1 MLPITLSLYGAR
13 PVTWTQNLPII
24 GRMLWPVELDEQIM
38 VPRIGFEPMTNRIWV
53 YCSTTELSRLI
64 VKRTPSKNSS
74 MLLYGQ
80 AKMLAL
86 RRYPHTIHLLY
97 SAKVFNGTLYGTRT
111 RAFTV
116 KGWRVCHFTNRA
128 YKAIFFPFA
137 WLSVKFFIAKIPAH
151 SDTVLSSERASYLRQ
166 RKANKRTNFLF
177 YISQTF
183 RTITSLAAVAL
194 RHTLIGIRVL
204 VPTWYSIRESN
215 SVLYLERVA
224 TQPICLMEYN

>member
-1 MLPITLSLYGAR
+1 MSL
-13 PVTWTQNLPII
+13 
-24 GRMLWPVELDEQIM
+24 
-38 VPRIGFEPMTNRIWV
+38 
-53 YCSTTELSRLI
+53 
-64 VKRTPSKNSS
+64 
-74 MLLYGQ
+74 LLYQLSYPGI
-80 AKMLAL
+80 L
-86 RRYPHTIHLLY
+86 RRELRQKTLLRY
-97 SAKVFNGTLYGTRT
+97 STVRRRCLPYADTLTLCTFYIRRKFLVVHPQGLEPCSQAWKACDSTSLSS
-111 RAFTV
+111 
-116 KGWRVCHFTNRA
+116 GA
-128 YKAIFFPFA
+128 YKAIFFLFA

-166 RKANKRTNFLF
+166 RKTNKRTNFLL

>member
-1 MLPITLSLYGAR
+1 MSL
-13 PVTWTQNLPII
+13 
-24 GRMLWPVELDEQIM
+24 
-38 VPRIGFEPMTNRIWV
+38 
-53 YCSTTELSRLI
+53 
-64 VKRTPSKNSS
+64 
-74 MLLYGQ
+74 LLYHWAIQ
-80 AKMLAL
+80 AYCEENSVKKTLL
-86 RRYPHTIHLLY
+86 RY
-97 SAKVFNGTLYGTRT
+97 STVRRRCLPYADTLTLCIFYIRRKFLVVHPQGLEPCSQAWKACDSTSLSS
-111 RAFTV
+111 
-116 KGWRVCHFTNRA
+116 GA

-166 RKANKRTNFLF
+166 RKTNKRTNFLL

-194 RHTLIGIRVL
+194 RHTLIGIHVL

>member
-1 MLPITLSLYGAR
+1 M
-13 PVTWTQNLPII
+13 TWTQNLPII
-24 GRMLWPVELDEQIM
+24 GRVLWPVELDEQIL

-53 YCSTTELSRLI
+53 YCSTTELSRHI

-74 MLLYGQ
+74 VLLYGQ
-80 AKMLAL
+80 AKMLAS
-86 RRYPHTIHLLY
+86 RRYPHTMHLLY
-97 SAKVFNGTLYGTRT
+97 STKVLVVHPQGLEPCSQAWKACDSTSLSSG
-111 RAFTV
+111 
-116 KGWRVCHFTNRA
+116 A
-128 YKAIFFPFA
+128 YKAIFFLFV
-137 WLSVKFFIAKIPAH
+137 WLSVKFFIARIPAH

-166 RKANKRTNFLF
+166 RKTNKRTNFLF

>member
-1 MLPITLSLYGAR
+1 MITPAISESNC
-13 PVTWTQNLPII
+13 PFT
-24 GRMLWPVELDEQIM
+24 
-38 VPRIGFEPMTNRIWV
+38 
-53 YCSTTELSRLI
+53 
-64 VKRTPSKNSS
+64 
-74 MLLYGQ
+74 
-80 AKMLAL
+80 
-86 RRYPHTIHLLY
+86 RYPLVSVHLVLGIEP
-97 SAKVFNGTLYGTRT
+97 SLLSDLVHPQGLEPCSQAWKACDSTSLSSG
-111 RAFTV
+111 
-116 KGWRVCHFTNRA
+116 A

-166 RKANKRTNFLF
+166 RKTNKRTNFLF